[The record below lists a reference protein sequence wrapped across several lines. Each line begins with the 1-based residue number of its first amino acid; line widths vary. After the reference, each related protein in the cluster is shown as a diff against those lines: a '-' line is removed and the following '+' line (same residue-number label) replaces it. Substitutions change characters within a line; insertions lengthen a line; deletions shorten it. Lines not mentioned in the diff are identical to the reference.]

1 MSGLPPTDRTPIV
14 SIYFSITMV
23 SLFTLSLS
31 NSSKYP
37 ILPSTSFH
45 HGEFFC
51 LSLYFFWVFPTLL
64 IIPNLILYIFF
75 YHHHSESLFFWVFP
89 TLLCISNPILSE
101 NFQFVTTAA
110 TIMGVVILRI
120 HHQVFYS
127 SSKSSLQ
134 FKCLLNEWN
143 IFSFCRHR
151 VLWN

>member
-23 SLFTLSLS
+23 SIFNLSLS

-37 ILPSTSFH
+37 ILP
-45 HGEFFC
+45 
-51 LSLYFFWVFPTLL
+51 LSYSLSNIIYLL
-64 IIPNLILYIFF
+64 L
-75 YHHHSESLFFWVFP
+75 YHHRESLFFWVFP

-134 FKCLLNEWN
+134 FKCLSNEWN
-143 IFSFCRHR
+143 IFSFCRHC